1 MKDYSFSVYEKRL
14 ASGWFVYSLIEIKQR
29 FRIPGPI
36 SSDIDLSL
44 ADYHV
49 QIRDGFYT
57 FWGAHKCD
65 VSFVLLS
72 NFYFICNLLSV
83 PSMPLDLIHTKSV
96 TLLCNKLNELFNVL
110 HLFTKGRWVVGNG

>member
-1 MKDYSFSVYEKRL
+1 M
-14 ASGWFVYSLIEIKQR
+14 IEIKQR

-36 SSDIDLSL
+36 SSDIDQSL

-65 VSFVLLS
+65 VSRIIRPKINQENQKMRCSEVHL
-72 NFYFICNLLSV
+72 
-83 PSMPLDLIHTKSV
+83 TR
-96 TLLCNKLNELFNVL
+96 TLELRCSEV
-110 HLFTKGRWVVGNG
+110 HLMHEVQ

>member
-1 MKDYSFSVYEKRL
+1 MKHSFLVCEKRL

-36 SSDIDLSL
+36 SSDIDQSL

-65 VSFVLLS
+65 VSFVLS
-72 NFYFICNLLSV
+72 YFYLITNTFFTEAWLRFCFCCRWWYEV
-83 PSMPLDLIHTKSV
+83 PK
-96 TLLCNKLNELFNVL
+96 
-110 HLFTKGRWVVGNG
+110 KGKF

>member
-1 MKDYSFSVYEKRL
+1 MMKERVRRKITRTRVYINDYSFSVCEKRL

-29 FRIPGPI
+29 FKIAGPI
-36 SSDIDLSL
+36 SSDIDQSL

-65 VSFVLLS
+65 VSVVFISCILSSILIFRSLAVVLS
-72 NFYFICNLLSV
+72 LL
-83 PSMPLDLIHTKSV
+83 
-96 TLLCNKLNELFNVL
+96 
-110 HLFTKGRWVVGNG
+110 